1 MKLLKSGGALVA
13 ATLSAL
19 YLANVGAGVV
29 ELIPDNIPV
38 AGNLDEFIASLIL
51 IRSLA
56 YLGLSPPLGEQA
68 YRRDFPIKY
77 SNPFSTPKI
86 KC

>member
-1 MKLLKSGGALVA
+1 MRILKYGLALIA
-13 ATLSAL
+13 AGLSAL
-19 YLANVGAGVV
+19 YLTNIGAGVV

-56 YLGLSPPLGEQA
+56 YVGVGPASWRASRARKLNELEP
-68 YRRDFPIKY
+68 
-77 SNPFSTPKI
+77 
-86 KC
+86 